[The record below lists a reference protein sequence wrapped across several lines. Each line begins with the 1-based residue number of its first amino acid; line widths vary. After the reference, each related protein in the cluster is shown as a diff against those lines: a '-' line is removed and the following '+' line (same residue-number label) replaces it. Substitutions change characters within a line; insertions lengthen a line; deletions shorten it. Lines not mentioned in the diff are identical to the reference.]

1 MGPSMLANFLFQQL
15 ICSTNNNETS
25 SLDAQRFLFELSALI
40 KEAVG

>member
-1 MGPSMLANFLFQQL
+1 MGPSMLANFLFQL